1 MLKENIQTDMH
12 DSIEDA
18 LSALKLYK
26 VHLQLEAEGSFDS
39 KLEEVYRE
47 GRQYVRSIDVSVW
60 KLYAK

>member
-1 MLKENIQTDMH
+1 MH